1 MLGTLV
7 NAGAIVV
14 GSFVGLLLKKGL
26 PEKITDAIMKGVALC
41 VLYIGLDGCLEG
53 DNALIAILSIVLGA
67 LVGTALD
74 LDGRLCS
81 LGDYMER
88 KLQAGGGS
96 FSTAFVTASLLFCVG
111 AMAVVGSLQSG
122 LTGNHTM
129 LYTKSMLDGISSVV
143 FAATLG
149 PGVLMAGVAVLLY
162 QGAITLLAQALAPV
176 LNDAVV
182 AEMTCVG
189 SLLIIGLGLNMLG
202 VTKLKVMNYV
212 PAVFVAIGVCYLF

>member
-7 NAGAIVV
+7 NAGAIVL
-14 GSFVGLLLKKGL
+14 GSFLGLLLKKGL

-74 LDGRLCS
+74 LDGRLS
-81 LGDYMER
+81 ALGDYMER

-176 LNDAVV
+176 LNEAVV

>member
-14 GSFVGLLLKKGL
+14 GSFLGLLLKKGL

-74 LDGRLCS
+74 LDVRLCS

-111 AMAVVGSLQSG
+111 AMAVVGSLQSSR
-122 LTGNHTM
+122 L
-129 LYTKSMLDGISSVV
+129 
-143 FAATLG
+143 
-149 PGVLMAGVAVLLY
+149 GVAE
-162 QGAITLLAQALAPV
+162 
-176 LNDAVV
+176 AV
-182 AEMTCVG
+182 E
-189 SLLIIGLGLNMLG
+189 
-202 VTKLKVMNYV
+202 KLPP
-212 PAVFVAIGVCYLF
+212 PACCFA

>member
-7 NAGAIVV
+7 NAGAIVL
-14 GSFVGLLLKKGL
+14 GSFLGLLLKKGL

-67 LVGTALD
+67 LVGTTLD

>member
-14 GSFVGLLLKKGL
+14 GSLVGLLLKKGL

-74 LDGRLCS
+74 LDGRLS
-81 LGDYMER
+81 ALGDYMER

>member
-1 MLGTLV
+1 
-7 NAGAIVV
+7 
-14 GSFVGLLLKKGL
+14 
-26 PEKITDAIMKGVALC
+26 
-41 VLYIGLDGCLEG
+41 
-53 DNALIAILSIVLGA
+53 
-67 LVGTALD
+67 
-74 LDGRLCS
+74 
-81 LGDYMER
+81 
-88 KLQAGGGS
+88 
-96 FSTAFVTASLLFCVG
+96 
-111 AMAVVGSLQSG
+111 
-122 LTGNHTM
+122 M

>member
-7 NAGAIVV
+7 NAGAIVL
-14 GSFVGLLLKKGL
+14 GSFLGLLLKKGL

-53 DNALIAILSIVLGA
+53 NNALIAILSIVLGA
-67 LVGTALD
+67 LAGTALD
-74 LDGRLCS
+74 LDGRLS
-81 LGDYMER
+81 ALGDYMER

>member
-74 LDGRLCS
+74 LDGPV
-81 LGDYMER
+81 
-88 KLQAGGGS
+88 QPAHP
-96 FSTAFVTASLLFCVG
+96 
-111 AMAVVGSLQSG
+111 SG
-122 LTGNHTM
+122 L
-129 LYTKSMLDGISSVV
+129 YRRR
-143 FAATLG
+143 
-149 PGVLMAGVAVLLY
+149 PYQRAGRRL
-162 QGAITLLAQALAPV
+162 
-176 LNDAVV
+176 
-182 AEMTCVG
+182 
-189 SLLIIGLGLNMLG
+189 
-202 VTKLKVMNYV
+202 
-212 PAVFVAIGVCYLF
+212 

>member
-14 GSFVGLLLKKGL
+14 GSFLGLLLKKGL

-74 LDGRLCS
+74 LDGRLS
-81 LGDYMER
+81 ALGDYMER

>member
-7 NAGAIVV
+7 NAGAIVL
-14 GSFVGLLLKKGL
+14 GSFLGLLLKKGL

-74 LDGRLCS
+74 LDGRLCA

-129 LYTKSMLDGISSVV
+129 LYTKSMLDGISSVI

>member
-74 LDGRLCS
+74 LDGRLCF

>member
-7 NAGAIVV
+7 NAGAIVL
-14 GSFVGLLLKKGL
+14 GSFLGLLLKKGL

-74 LDGRLCS
+74 LDGRLS
-81 LGDYMER
+81 ALGDYMER

>member
-129 LYTKSMLDGISSVV
+129 LDGISSVV

>member
-111 AMAVVGSLQSG
+111 AM
-122 LTGNHTM
+122 
-129 LYTKSMLDGISSVV
+129 DGISSVV
-143 FAATLG
+143 CAATLG

-189 SLLIIGLGLNMLG
+189 SLLIIGLELNMLG